1 MWINAVVK
9 FFSRPALQS
18 ESSPPWIFST
28 FAKRFTSISCRKQ
41 TRYFSAYS
49 GDPLLANM
57 FGPYSYLTTCFLKAV
72 ALQGTHPSR
81 PKNSTI
87 GGLVAMSKLHP
98 GGEEPNN
105 LEWNVCVCACDWRFL
120 GFPNQ
125 VMLLLAPIRL
135 DNADSLHC
143 LDGKVRDQCTKP
155 EGLIKMKEPK

>member
-1 MWINAVVK
+1 MISRLILGCVMSLLNMTPSSTCFAMSLVRTGYWYILISMIALNKSKTFLHSSNVNQCIVK

-105 LEWNVCVCACDWRFL
+105 LE
-120 GFPNQ
+120 
-125 VMLLLAPIRL
+125 
-135 DNADSLHC
+135 
-143 LDGKVRDQCTKP
+143 
-155 EGLIKMKEPK
+155 

>member
-105 LEWNVCVCACDWRFL
+105 LEWNVCVCARVTEDFWDSQIKLCCSLRPSGLTMQTVFTAWMARSEINV
-120 GFPNQ
+120 PN
-125 VMLLLAPIRL
+125 L
-135 DNADSLHC
+135 
-143 LDGKVRDQCTKP
+143 RD
-155 EGLIKMKEPK
+155 